1 MSLGPIFTQDPQ
13 RRKSALRPHEILLLC
28 IQGSFHSGQASRAW
42 ATGVAARWGWAG
54 LTQAGNSEG
63 GLRDGG
69 SPFSSFQN
77 LPQIPAELPPS
88 GKGHSFLPLPL
99 FPPQKGLCPGHARR
113 GVWARGVC
121 LGRVQS
127 PVPQGQ
133 REESLTASL
142 LLPSNTYQRK
152 PKPCHLTLAHHPCR
166 EHLGEAWRDPGFA
179 PLHPQGSGVRELCMM

>member
-77 LPQIPAELPPS
+77 LPQIPAELPLGRDILSSLSCFFPHTRGCALAMPGEVCGS
-88 GKGHSFLPLPL
+88 AWEESRALCHRARGRKVSLPLFSFLPTPT
-99 FPPQKGLCPGHARR
+99 KGN
-113 GVWARGVC
+113 
-121 LGRVQS
+121 QS
-127 PVPQGQ
+127 
-133 REESLTASL
+133 
-142 LLPSNTYQRK
+142 
-152 PKPCHLTLAHHPCR
+152 LAT
-166 EHLGEAWRDPGFA
+166 
-179 PLHPQGSGVRELCMM
+179 